1 MPKLFRKNLSI
12 SFLFGPTFK
21 SFYGISFKRARFF
34 CKKLGT
40 PYRVRYRHV
49 SKSFQFYFNRSFS
62 RFFCPN
68 PVLERLYAQSISAK
82 IRNGSY
88 QGFCISNGLPSRGQ
102 RSKNNGKTAA
112 RAILKTLISKYL

>member
-21 SFYGISFKRARFF
+21 SFYGVSPKRARLF
-34 CKKLGT
+34 CKKLGV

-49 SKSFQFYFNRSFS
+49 PKSFQFYFDRYFSKSFA
-62 RFFCPN
+62 PN
-68 PVLERLYAQSISAK
+68 PILERLYAQSISAK

-88 QGFCISNGLPSRGQ
+88 QGFCINNGLPSRGQ
-102 RSKNNGKTAA
+102 RSKNNGKTAS
-112 RAILKTLISKYL
+112 KTLLKILNSKYV